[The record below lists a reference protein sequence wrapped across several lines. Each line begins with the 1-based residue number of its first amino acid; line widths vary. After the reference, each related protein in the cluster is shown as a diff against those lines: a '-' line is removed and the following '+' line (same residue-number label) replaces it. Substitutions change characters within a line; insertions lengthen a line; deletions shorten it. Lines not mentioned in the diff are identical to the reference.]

1 MSASAALATAGK
13 WAVAGYKSITELMQ
27 GINDVRDKSISS
39 LTQYVSKT
47 MICGRVYIED
57 MISGDPLIHNIIK
70 LLNETY
76 CGLIMTALR
85 LNDIVAGGITIR
97 NLVGAV
103 STEAFENAATKIA
116 DEFGSPATEE
126 IQTDTGDVKEGKTKG
141 NQTSVG
147 DIKEV
152 KIEHDASKLF
162 SGRVVEVTF
171 GTGNEKA
178 KINLTVQLF
187 PYIVPGQVLTEFYT
201 TNANPSWFLRFA
213 KWRAGEIK
221 FWRDLVF
228 DVDRIEKRAK
238 ALRLDKD
245 GILREVEDHKR
256 GGLFKFFSNI
266 FGAKNT
272 VKNRNAANSMTI
284 ISKRRLDAI
293 CKDLGLNMKNFL
305 DRQKIMQYTM
315 SMIIVEYDP
324 MYETVQLYMNGIR
337 HVGEYNKQII
347 QDACKGNSDAID
359 LKQLLT
365 MLAAGNA
372 PKF

>member
-1 MSASAALATAGK
+1 MSATTTAIAVGK
-13 WAVAGYKSITELMQ
+13 AAVAGYKSMTELMN

-47 MICGRVYIED
+47 MICGRVYVED

-85 LNDIVAGGITIR
+85 LNDLIAGGVTVR
-97 NLVGAV
+97 NLLGAV

-116 DEFGSPATEE
+116 DEFGGPATEE
-126 IQTDTGDVKEGKTKG
+126 VKTDT
-141 NQTSVG
+141 G

-171 GTGNEKA
+171 GTGEDKA

-187 PYIVPGQVLTEFYT
+187 PYIVPGQVLTEFFT

-221 FWRDLVF
+221 FWRDLIF

-256 GGLFKFFSNI
+256 GGLSKFFSNI

-347 QDACKGNSDAID
+347 QDACKGSSDAID